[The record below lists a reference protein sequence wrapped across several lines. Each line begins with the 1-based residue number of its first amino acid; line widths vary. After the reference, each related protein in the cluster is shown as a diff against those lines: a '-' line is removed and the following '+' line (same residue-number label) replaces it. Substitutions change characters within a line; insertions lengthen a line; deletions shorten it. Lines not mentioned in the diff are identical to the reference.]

1 MGFRM
6 SKSIRVAPGVRLNV
20 SKSGIGAS
28 VGAGGVRYS
37 AHSSGRR
44 TVSARTGVPG
54 VSYQKT
60 TTARGIGATSNHG
73 YSPSNPSAS
82 LKPGIFAPKGEKQL
96 FKAIQAQDFQ
106 AVEQVGVNYEH
117 FRIAAWSLAGL
128 KMLKSNPQ
136 AAARLLK
143 NVFSTGRNPE
153 DDPFI
158 KKYVAAELT
167 LSIAPGVTATLP
179 VSRDAIGLTLAELEQ
194 EADNIDGAISL
205 VEQLSP
211 TTYAAVSLAELYATA
226 ERWDDVIEMTE
237 WLQNE
242 DDASALLL
250 CYRGMALRHQ
260 GYNSAAHEAL
270 KEALRKRKQPAEIR
284 QLALSE
290 RSLNYISQGKKS
302 MARKDLEKIL
312 SENSNYHGIRE
323 RLAELEG

>member
-1 MGFRM
+1 MT
-6 SKSIRVAPGVRLNV
+6 
-20 SKSGIGAS
+20 
-28 VGAGGVRYS
+28 
-37 AHSSGRR
+37 RR
-44 TVSARTGVPG
+44 TS
-54 VSYQKT
+54 
-60 TTARGIGATSNHG
+60 ATSNHG
-73 YSPSNPSAS
+73 DSPSSPPAN
-82 LKPGIFAPKGEKQL
+82 LKPGLFAPKGEKQL

-106 AVEQVGVNYEH
+106 AVEQVGVNYED
-117 FRIAAWSLAGL
+117 FRIAAWSLAGF
-128 KMLKSNPQ
+128 KILKSNSQ
-136 AAARLLK
+136 AAERLLK
-143 NVFSTGRNPE
+143 NVFSTGKDPE

-158 KKYVAAELT
+158 KKYIAAELT

-194 EADNIDGAISL
+194 EDGNVDGAISL

-226 ERWDDVIEMTE
+226 ERWNDVIEMTE
-237 WLQNE
+237 GLQNE

-270 KEALRKRKQPAEIR
+270 KEALRKRKQHAEIR
-284 QLALSE
+284 HLALSE

-312 SENSNYHGIRE
+312 AENSSYHGIRE
-323 RLAELEG
+323 RLEEVEG